1 MTTRARFARLF
12 DRLTALRVRS
22 RKAGE
27 LQAELEHELMRI
39 VTADGLRAVERLLT
53 ALEVRDGRLAL
64 TDEQPTRRMWR
75 QELANGRR
83 ELRITVVKNRLYRTT
98 HVLYERVRKVRLTP
112 RRQRIHVLQEA
123 FYARYMAVGQ
133 KAYRD
138 PSYRLTPPD
147 RLLLLIGELE
157 ANGGFDQYL
166 GNHGRRRA
174 QAALAALLAVGARK
188 TAVMLEMAMSPGATA
203 ERLSALDERFYRV
216 PEDLAILTARH
227 VGLKSS

>member
-138 PSYRLTPPD
+138 PD
-147 RLLLLIGELE
+147 RLVLMIGELE

-166 GNHGRRRA
+166 GNNGRRRA
-174 QAALAALLAVGARK
+174 RAALAALLAVGARK
-188 TAVMLEMAMSPGATA
+188 TAAMLELAMSPGATA